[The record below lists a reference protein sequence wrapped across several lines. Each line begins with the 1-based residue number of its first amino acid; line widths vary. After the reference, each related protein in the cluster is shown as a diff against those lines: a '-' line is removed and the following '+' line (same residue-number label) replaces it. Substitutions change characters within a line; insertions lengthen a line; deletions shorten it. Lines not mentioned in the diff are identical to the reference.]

1 MERKEILVINQQRC
15 ICGAVVIEV
24 KHPCSIILHET
35 SRPCTINNHGMN
47 QPCNDIETWRMIGK
61 MVAVVFIVLPHT
73 LVKYSGLGLYKV
85 YKQKFYSK
93 NQRRLVAWFQGNH
106 K

>member
-1 MERKEILVINQQRC
+1 
-15 ICGAVVIEV
+15 
-24 KHPCSIILHET
+24 
-35 SRPCTINNHGMN
+35 
-47 QPCNDIETWRMIGK
+47 
-61 MVAVVFIVLPHT
+61 